1 MAVPG
6 GLPTREFP
14 VSVEALNAG
23 HHLAGQT
30 RIVVDRRISGRSVL
44 GDTAA
49 FHAEPPPVRPGSRR
63 PEIRAPVLMRTTHDR
78 RRDAV
83 GPLPP
88 RFAPRPPLRS
98 HPRIH
103 NPPPL

>member
-30 RIVVDRRISGRSVL
+30 RIEVDRRISGRSVL
-44 GDTAA
+44 GDTPA
-49 FHAEPPPVRPGSRR
+49 FHAEPPPVRPRSRR
-63 PEIRAPVLMRTTHDR
+63 PVIRAPVLMLTTHDR
-78 RRDAV
+78 RRDAG
-83 GPLPP
+83 GPLRHRFATGRPP
-88 RFAPRPPLRS
+88 RS
-98 HPRIH
+98 HQ
-103 NPPPL
+103 L